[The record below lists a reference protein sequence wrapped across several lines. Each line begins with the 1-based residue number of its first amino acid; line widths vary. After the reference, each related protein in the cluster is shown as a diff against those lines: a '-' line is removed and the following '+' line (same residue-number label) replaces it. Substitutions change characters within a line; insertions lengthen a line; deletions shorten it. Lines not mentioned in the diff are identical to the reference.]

1 MSRFLFPTTCL
12 ILAFGLLGAA
22 EPAQA
27 PATKTTV
34 DIGAWKAA
42 VVIPKPAV
50 AGKALDVDFTL
61 TPATPKPKTVRLWV
75 GKADARGSVKVK
87 AEAEAAGDYCVG
99 VEVPDPLPE
108 QAQLWIAIEGT
119 DGVISKGMMAVPLK

>member
-12 ILAFGLLGAA
+12 ILACGLLSAA
-22 EPAQA
+22 EPAKA
-27 PATKTTV
+27 PAAKATV

-42 VVIPKPAV
+42 VVIPAPAA

-87 AEAEAAGDYCVG
+87 AEAEATGDYCVG

-108 QAQLWIAIEGT
+108 QSQLWIAIEGA
-119 DGVISKGMMAVPLK
+119 DGAISKGTVTVPVK